1 MKNSTISNNYI
12 NIISELNKC
21 KNKNNNIKF
30 FKTNKGQYA
39 ENDKFLK
46 IRMEDI
52 RTIAK
57 KYINISLNN
66 IDLLL
71 KNEYHEVRLT
81 GIIILTYKFKK
92 YKKEN
97 KKKELKNIFD
107 YYLQNTIYINNW
119 DLVDYSCYKI
129 VGEYLINKNRN
140 ILYRLAK
147 SNNMWERK
155 IAIVSTFAFIKN
167 NEYKDTLEICKILL
181 NDNEDLIQKSA
192 GWMLREIGKRIDKNI
207 LIKFLNENYKN
218 MPRVMLRYAI
228 ERLSLEEKNDYIN
241 T

>member
-1 MKNSTISNNYI
+1 
-12 NIISELNKC
+12 
-21 KNKNNNIKF
+21 
-30 FKTNKGQYA
+30 
-39 ENDKFLK
+39 
-46 IRMEDI
+46 
-52 RTIAK
+52 
-57 KYINISLNN
+57 
-66 IDLLL
+66 
-71 KNEYHEVRLT
+71 
-81 GIIILTYKFKK
+81 
-92 YKKEN
+92 
-97 KKKELKNIFD
+97 
-107 YYLQNTIYINNW
+107 
-119 DLVDYSCYKI
+119 
-129 VGEYLINKNRN
+129 
-140 ILYRLAK
+140 
-147 SNNMWERK
+147 MWERR